1 MHSRPLRALVAIA
14 ACTLL
19 GGCAFVDVHKLAGD
33 GTAGRNNNTAGSTT
47 ARQYLLDE
55 IQPITDPVGG
65 SYTHA
70 FNLGTNV
77 LGVIPGTDL
86 PGKYVIVGAHYDHV
100 GSSCTSKEAGD
111 TICNGA
117 TDNATGVAAALEIAR
132 NVAQN
137 PTRRSVIIAFWDRE
151 EDGLLG
157 SQAYIDNPLVPL
169 ADTVGYVNFDI
180 QGANLLPALR
190 STTFAVG
197 AESGGARFRD
207 IVSSAA
213 APQSLDTHFFSAIFG
228 QFRSD
233 YANFLNVD
241 VPSVFFT
248 DSTGPCYHTNQDE
261 PGIVDYSKLEQQIA
275 TSVATTRELANT
287 ANPPAWTENELVVYD
302 DVVTFAGVVDLAAT
316 NLERFSAQDQ
326 QTIIN
331 IRNRVDAIRDDGPA
345 AFDEADVSTLIGDAV
360 NAVNL
365 LTRGTCE
372 SFVPAPQ

>member
-1 MHSRPLRALVAIA
+1 MLSRPLRAFVAIA
-14 ACTLL
+14 ACALL
-19 GGCAFVDVHKLAGD
+19 AGCAAVDVRRLAGD
-33 GTAGRNNNTAGSTT
+33 DTAGRNNNTPGSTT
-47 ARQYLLDE
+47 ARQYLLDQ
-55 IQPITDPVGG
+55 IQPITNPVGG

-70 FNLGTNV
+70 INLGTNV

-117 TDNATGVAAALEIAR
+117 TDNAAGVAAALAIAR
-132 NVAQN
+132 SIAQN

-157 SQAYIDNPLVPL
+157 SQAYTQSPLVPL

-180 QGANLLPALR
+180 QGSNLLPALR
-190 STTFAVG
+190 ETTFAVG
-197 AESGGARFRD
+197 SESGGTRFQD
-207 IVSSAA
+207 IVQAA
-213 APQSLDTHFFSAIFG
+213 ANPHSLDTHLFSAIFG
-228 QFRSD
+228 QGRSD

-261 PGIVDYSKLEQQIA
+261 PGIVDYGKLDQQIA
-275 TSVATTRELANT
+275 TSLATTRELANT
-287 ANPPAWTENELVVYD
+287 TNPPAWTENDPVVYQ

-316 NLERFSAQDQ
+316 NLDRFSAQDQ
-326 QTIIN
+326 QTITN
-331 IRNRVDAIRDDGPA
+331 IKTRVDTIRDDGPA
-345 AFDEADVSTLIGDAV
+345 EFESNDVTTLIGDAV
-360 NAVNL
+360 TAVNL

-372 SFVPAPQ
+372 GFIAAPE

>member
-1 MHSRPLRALVAIA
+1 MHTRPLRALAAIA
-14 ACTLL
+14 ACALL
-19 GGCAFVDVHKLAGD
+19 AGCAAVDVRRLAGD
-33 GTAGRNNNTAGSTT
+33 DKAGRNNDTPGSTA
-47 ARQYLLDE
+47 ARQFLLDQ

-70 FNLGTNV
+70 INLGTNV
-77 LGVIPGTDL
+77 LGVIPGTEL

-100 GSSCTSKEAGD
+100 ASCTSKEAGD
-111 TICNGA
+111 TVCNGA
-117 TDNATGVAAALEIAR
+117 TDNAAGVAAALAIAR
-132 NVAQN
+132 DLARN
-137 PTRRSVIIAFWDRE
+137 PARRSVIIAFWDRE

-157 SQAYIDNPLVPL
+157 SLAYTQNPPVPL

-190 STTFAVG
+190 NTTFAVG
-197 AESGGARFRD
+197 AESGGTRFQD
-207 IVSSAA
+207 IVRSAA
-213 APQSLDTHFFSAIFG
+213 DPQSLDTHLFSAIFG
-228 QFRSD
+228 QGRSD

-261 PGIVDYSKLEQQIA
+261 PGIVDYGKLEQQIGTA
-275 TSVATTRELANT
+275 LATTRELADT
-287 ANPPAWTENELVVYD
+287 TDPPAWTENDPVVYQ

-326 QTIIN
+326 QTVLN
-331 IRNRVDAIRDDGPA
+331 IQARVDTIRDDGPEE
-345 AFDEADVSTLIGDAV
+345 FESNDVSTLIGDAV
-360 NAVNL
+360 TAVNL

-372 SFVPAPQ
+372 SFIAPPE